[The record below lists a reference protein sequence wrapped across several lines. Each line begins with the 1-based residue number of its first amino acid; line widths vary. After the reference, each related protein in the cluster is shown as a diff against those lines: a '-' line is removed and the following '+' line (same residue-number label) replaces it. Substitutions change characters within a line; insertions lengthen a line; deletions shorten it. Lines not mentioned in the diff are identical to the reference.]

1 VRSLWAAGLLLR
13 RLRSERGIILL
24 IVVLVAA
31 TSTVFAAAP
40 RLFNRA
46 ADAALQQALAVAPA
60 VQRDVAMRRDTRLDP
75 GEDPLGGARGYGDQV
90 ASQIPRSIAALVS
103 DRLLI
108 VTTVRLLLPE
118 PPSFETHLSLR
129 YQDGLAEA
137 TRLVAGRWPVD
148 RGMPLRQLDLGGGA
162 GEPGEPGEPGAEP
175 LEPAE
180 FEIAFSAAQAAELG
194 VELGDRYAVV
204 LDGSDPLLRVTAF
217 RIGPAEVEVV
227 GIFEPIDASAGFWS
241 GDESLLAADI
251 RGTEDEPIAFAT
263 AFFPAEAYPNLWSSE
278 LPFHYEWRF
287 VVEPGRLDADQVPG
301 LQADLPRLD
310 RIGGGSAG
318 QPGLVLVRTGLG
330 AILERYVTERSL
342 AEAVLSIAAIGPFA
356 LAAGA
361 LAMVAILLIR
371 RRAAM
376 LALVRG
382 RGASGSL
389 VLGTQ
394 LWEAIILAGGAAL
407 VGLAIA
413 VAVVP
418 ARASPLSAFLAIAVG
433 ATTTLLLVGASW
445 RTARRALGQTERED
459 APAIRVAPR
468 RLVIEGTIVAVAV
481 AATLLLRQRGLVI
494 AADGAGAAGADPFL
508 ASVPV
513 LAGLAA
519 GIVALRLYP
528 LPIRGLGWLAA
539 RRRDLVPV
547 LGLRTIGRRSGAANL
562 PLLALMLTAAFGA
575 FTSIVGS
582 SLDRGQL
589 VASYR
594 EIGADYRLEMIGSNT
609 FTNVDPASIP
619 GVEAA
624 AAGLYDAAA
633 PFAGTSRQRASVRLQ
648 AVDPPAYA
656 AVTAGT
662 PADPQWP
669 LSFLAEPP
677 PEGLGTE
684 DNPLPAIL
692 SNRVPSGTTDLAPGD
707 TFRMTVAGQAMTFRI
722 VERRATFPGIDARVP
737 FAVVPFTWVKAAHE
751 DRTVLPTRLWLRGP
765 TDVAQGVAA
774 AIDGASGDAR
784 IVSRHAAYA
793 ALRGNSMGQAVIHGY
808 ALAVLIAAIY
818 MALTIVGALII
829 SAARRTR
836 DLAYLR
842 TLGVSAPQSLA
853 LTVME
858 HAPPVLLALV
868 PGVALGIGVA
878 VLVLPGLGLGT
889 FAGTSG
895 PVPLF
900 VDAIALTILIAGLL
914 GVVAVAVMA
923 GTWLSRRARLVNALR
938 MGED

>member
-1 VRSLWAAGLLLR
+1 MRSLWAAGLLLR

-24 IVVLVAA
+24 ILVLVAA

-46 ADAALQQALAVAPA
+46 ADAGLQQALRVAPA
-60 VQRDVAMRRDTRLDP
+60 SQRNVAMRLDARLDP
-75 GEDPLGGARGYGDQV
+75 GADPLAGARDFGDLL
-90 ASQIPRSIAALVS
+90 ASRIPASIAT
-103 DRLLI
+103 I
-108 VTTVRLLLPE
+108 VTDRFLVVTTARLLLPE

-129 YQDGLAEA
+129 YQDGLTEA
-137 TRLVAGRWPVD
+137 THLVSGRWPAD
-148 RGMPLRQLDLGGGA
+148 RGMPLRQVDLLGNT
-162 GEPGEPGEPGAEP
+162 GEPDGEPI
-175 LEPAE
+175 EPAI
-180 FEIAFSAAQAAELG
+180 FEVAFSAAQAAELG
-194 VELGDRYAVV
+194 VELGDRYSAV
-204 LDGSDPLLRVTAF
+204 LDGSDPLVRVTAF
-217 RIGPAEVEVV
+217 RIAPAEVEVV
-227 GIFEPIDASAGFWS
+227 GIFEPLDPDAGIWS

-251 RGTEDEPIAFAT
+251 RGMEEAPIAFAT
-263 AFFPAEAYPNLWSSE
+263 AYMAAEAYPNLWRSE

-287 VVEPGRLDADQVPG
+287 EVDPGRMDADQVPT
-301 LQADLPRLD
+301 LLADVPRLD
-310 RIGGGSAG
+310 RIGFGVPTGASFGGGS
-318 QPGLVLVRTGLG
+318 VLVRTGLG
-330 AILERYVTERSL
+330 AILERYATELSL

-371 RRAAM
+371 RRAAT

-389 VLGTQ
+389 VLGAQ

-407 VGLAIA
+407 VGLGIA
-413 VAVVP
+413 VAIVP
-418 ARASPLSAFLAIAVG
+418 ARASPLSAILAIAVG
-433 ATTTLLLVGASW
+433 ATATLLLVGASW
-445 RTARRALGQTERED
+445 GTARRALGQAERDD
-459 APAIRVAPR
+459 APVLRVAPR

-494 AADGAGAAGADPFL
+494 AGDRGDGAAGADPLL

-547 LGLRTIGRRSGAANL
+547 LGLRTIGRRSGTANL

-575 FTSIVGS
+575 FTSIVGA

-589 VASYR
+589 VASYLA
-594 EIGADYRLEMIGSNT
+594 IGSDYRLEPIGSNT
-609 FTNVDPASIP
+609 FTNVDPGSIP

-624 AAGLYDAAA
+624 AAGLVDASA
-633 PFAGTSRQRASVRLQ
+633 PFASTSRQRASVRLQ

-662 PADPQWP
+662 PAEPRWP
-669 LSFLAEPP
+669 MSFLGEPP
-677 PEGLGTE
+677 AEGLGTAE
-684 DNPLPAIL
+684 NPVPAIL
-692 SNRVPSGTTDLAPGD
+692 SNRVPSGTTDLTIGD
-707 TFRMTVAGQAMTFRI
+707 TFQITVADQWMTFRI
-722 VERRATFPGIDARVP
+722 VERRAAFPGIDDRVP
-737 FAVVPFTWVKAAHE
+737 FAVVPFTWVQAARE
-751 DRTVLPTRLWLRGP
+751 DRTILPTRMWLRGSP
-765 TDVAQGVAA
+765 DVAEPAAVAIAGA
-774 AIDGASGDAR
+774 AGDAR
-784 IVSRHAAYA
+784 VVSRHAAYA
-793 ALRGNSMGQAVIHGY
+793 ALRGNSMGQSVITGY
-808 ALAVLIAAIY
+808 VLAVLVAAIY
-818 MALTIVGALII
+818 MALTIIGALIL

-878 VLVLPGLGLGT
+878 VLVLPSLGLGA

-900 VDAIALTILIAGLL
+900 VDAIGLAMLVVGLL
-914 GVVAVAVMA
+914 GVVTVAVVA
-923 GTWLSRRARLVNALR
+923 GSWLSRRARLVNALR